1 MFFLHEAVR
10 SVGPPVHRPRI
21 DTHNTDCV
29 HTEAEEWRVSDLLFP
44 VWMQPETNCPPR
56 SKVSTRIVI
65 FHITMVMYI
74 HVYNTVS
81 FSADTVINTT
91 CKPIVESR
99 PGQIKTY
106 LNKNIWRTMPV
117 FVHVLKLYILYT
129 TSANRQLQF
138 EIDSRPSRLQ
148 LANPSQ
154 ITFENWWLVAAGYCI
169 DEICYQQTN
178 SRSNRTGKH
187 GRSATDFQISKKQ
200 RELELP
206 VRTYWGLSIGR
217 SRNHA
222 WICVCLYTWAA
233 SHSSEVKHCEDLL
246 RPWTNKC
253 WQWWIILLKAK
264 PARRKETNLKTEGWF
279 VKNGWQSR
287 EVHTVC
293 ELQHA
298 KARAWSFKMGT
309 LVRIDSARVRSGTGW
324 NVV

>member
-44 VWMQPETNCPPR
+44 VWMQPETNCPPW

-200 RELELP
+200 RKLELP

-217 SRNHA
+217 N
-222 WICVCLYTWAA
+222 WEVEIMPEYVFVCTLEQL
-233 SHSSEVKHCEDLL
+233 H
-246 RPWTNKC
+246 
-253 WQWWIILLKAK
+253 ILLKWN
-264 PARRKETNLKTEGWF
+264 T
-279 VKNGWQSR
+279 
-287 EVHTVC
+287 
-293 ELQHA
+293 
-298 KARAWSFKMGT
+298 
-309 LVRIDSARVRSGTGW
+309 VRICSDLELINVDSDGLSSWKQSLPEGRKQI
-324 NVV
+324 